1 MTYSLL
7 WHQIDQRRDRRVLRR
22 PHSYLS
28 ATIPTDIVRA
38 AHQYACPNEIK
49 PAFELVKAH
58 NRLALAKCM
67 WTNTLIPDLV
77 EMVGCIDLTLTK
89 IWTTYGL
96 LWDSFV
102 EVVLQNH
109 CICATCF

>member
-1 MTYSLL
+1 M
-7 WHQIDQRRDRRVLRR
+7 
-22 PHSYLS
+22 
-28 ATIPTDIVRA
+28 
-38 AHQYACPNEIK
+38 
-49 PAFELVKAH
+49 
-58 NRLALAKCM
+58 
-67 WTNTLIPDLV
+67 IPDLV